1 MSSFMS
7 FSGKGIDK
15 ERMEFISERIMVQA
29 YVRDAVVKAMED
41 GWDHGYRGNWKGQSA
56 PLHLSHAFC
65 HLERALARGI
75 SGPEART
82 DIEHAICRLAMA
94 LIQWQ

>member
-1 MSSFMS
+1 MS

-15 ERMEFISERIMVQA
+15 ERMEFLSELFMVQG
-29 YVRDAVVKAMED
+29 YLRDAVAKAMED
-41 GWDHGYRGNWKGQSA
+41 GFTHGYRGNWKGQSA

-65 HLERALARGI
+65 HLEEALKHGV